1 VPSTSRLHQLREQ
14 PVVTAM
20 FIADH
25 LEVFRVAAHR
35 AVDILVTRGILPP
48 VTAKYRR
55 SEVFRA
61 DDVLRVHDDEL

>member
-1 VPSTSRLHQLREQ
+1 
-14 PVVTAM
+14 M